1 MGVDIVIGNFEHFFR
16 HRRMNILGYGEKNAT
31 FELLKSSVLVAFS
44 GALRV
49 HIAFILFH
57 VQSSMLACIAGGLV
71 IYTVYTIDRTLE
83 SKEDATNRKELNDSR
98 KDIGLGAA
106 LLTF

>member
-1 MGVDIVIGNFEHFFR
+1 
-16 HRRMNILGYGEKNAT
+16 
-31 FELLKSSVLVAFS
+31 
-44 GALRV
+44 
-49 HIAFILFH
+49 
-57 VQSSMLACIAGGLV
+57 MLACIAGGLV